1 MEQEQEQVQTA
12 KPYQTYAQGL
22 RDLAYIWDKK
32 ADDNT
37 ARPVL
42 SIYCYTKET
51 LLAYVK
57 LIGGSWEKRY
67 IAPESEFAS
76 IQLQHKTLPVT
87 LFILRDK
94 VCKRTIKYDCEPMFS
109 PDAEKELDSELLAA

>member
-22 RDLAYIWDKK
+22 RDLADIWDKK

-37 ARPVL
+37 ALPGL
-42 SIYCYTKET
+42 SIYCHTKET
-51 LLAYVK
+51 LLVYVK

-67 IAPESEFAS
+67 IAPESEYAT
-76 IQLQHKTLPVT
+76 IQLRHKTLPVT
-87 LFILRDK
+87 LSIMRDK

-109 PDAEKELDSELLAA
+109 QEETRELDSELLAA